1 MKERFKRD
9 LTPEI
14 ELFRRF
20 RDILYAMTSTD
31 ELTLLRRVATKD
43 RKAFEALYHLYYRRL
58 FGYLLKLTRRA
69 ELVEE
74 VLNDVMMAIWKGAA
88 SFDGRSRPSTWIFGI
103 AYHKALKAL
112 ARRRP
117 AAEVDSDAEGGPG
130 PAGGGG
136 GQRCGGRPRA
146 GRPGRAR
153 EPGGAPRA
161 GGGAGPGARLPVAGA
176 AGGRRADLLLRA
188 RLPRDRGDR
197 GLPGEHGEDADVP
210 RPPALEGIAAG
221 AGRVR
226 ICRLGDKTM
235 REQEAHGER
244 VHQRVWELLPW
255 YVNGSLAE
263 RERERVETHLA
274 ACLRCQGEERIC
286 RLMAGE
292 VAKGG
297 EVAPAPH
304 PVQLQR
310 MLARI
315 EESEREEKESAS
327 PWRLLAPLRSLV
339 QATPRPLRGALVAQ
353 AAVILLLIGFL
364 GWSLSRPLPPP

>member
-1 MKERFKRD
+1 
-9 LTPEI
+9 
-14 ELFRRF
+14 
-20 RDILYAMTSTD
+20 
-31 ELTLLRRVATKD
+31 
-43 RKAFEALYHLYYRRL
+43 
-58 FGYLLKLTRRA
+58 
-69 ELVEE
+69 
-74 VLNDVMMAIWKGAA
+74 
-88 SFDGRSRPSTWIFGI
+88 
-103 AYHKALKAL
+103 
-112 ARRRP
+112 
-117 AAEVDSDAEGGPG
+117 
-130 PAGGGG
+130 
-136 GQRCGGRPRA
+136 
-146 GRPGRAR
+146 
-153 EPGGAPRA
+153 
-161 GGGAGPGARLPVAGA
+161 
-176 AGGRRADLLLRA
+176 
-188 RLPRDRGDR
+188 
-197 GLPGEHGEDADVP
+197 
-210 RPPALEGIAAG
+210 
-221 AGRVR
+221 
-226 ICRLGDKTM
+226 M

-274 ACLRCQGEERIC
+274 ACLRCQEEERIC

-364 GWSLSRPLPPP
+364 GWSSLRPPNQTFFTKSDRAPAPVSTIRLTVMFRPDATEREIRGVLHSVSGKITAGPSPMGAYTVEIPAAGDPAGAVCWPASAPSRRW